1 MGRFGAAAHA
11 LAIMIGTAE
20 AHAEPST
27 TSPEQGYE
35 LGEVQSPRAVGMG
48 GALNALGVS
57 TSGLYLNPANMALA
71 RVYHFEGLGSF
82 APEARRQSFGGAIV
96 DSVLNRGH
104 LAGGV
109 GANWTTMDADGIH
122 RSWTDVRAGIG
133 YPLGDYLAVGITGR
147 YLRVDQSIASGPF
160 GQSLVSDGTA
170 GKPIFNQ
177 VTFDAGAT
185 LSLGESFRASV
196 VGHNLTNPG
205 TGLAPTTVA
214 GGIGYFTRSF
224 AIEGDGLVDFTTWTK
239 TRGRLMAGGE
249 VFLADRYALRGGY
262 RYDDGMKTHAVS
274 AGLGYIDKRW
284 SIELSGRRD
293 VAGDHP
299 ATLLTMSLRYFYD
312 SVGGTP
318 ADEPDSF

>member
-1 MGRFGAAAHA
+1 MGRLGAVAPA
-11 LAIMIGTAE
+11 LAIVFAAE
-20 AHAEPST
+20 VASAEPST

-71 RVYHFEGLGSF
+71 RVYHFEGGATF
-82 APEARRQSFGGAIV
+82 APEARRQSYGGAVV

-109 GANWTTMDADGIH
+109 GANWSTMDADGIH

-133 YPLGDYLAVGITGR
+133 YPLGDYFAVGITGR
-147 YLRVDQSIASGPF
+147 YLRVDQSIGSGPL
-160 GQSLVSDGTA
+160 GQSLPSDGTA
-170 GKPIFNQ
+170 GKPLFSQ

-185 LSLGESFRASV
+185 LSLGQMFRAGF

-214 GGIGYFTRSF
+214 GGLGFFTRDF
-224 AIEGDGLVDFTTWTK
+224 AIEADGLMDFTTWTK
-239 TRGRLMAGGE
+239 ARGRLMAGGE
-249 VFLADRYALRGGY
+249 VFIVDRFALRGGY

-274 AGLGYIDKRW
+274 AGVGYIDRRW
-284 SIELSGRRD
+284 SAELSGRRD

-299 ATLLTMSLRYFYD
+299 ATLFTVSLRYFYD
-312 SVGGTP
+312 AVGVP